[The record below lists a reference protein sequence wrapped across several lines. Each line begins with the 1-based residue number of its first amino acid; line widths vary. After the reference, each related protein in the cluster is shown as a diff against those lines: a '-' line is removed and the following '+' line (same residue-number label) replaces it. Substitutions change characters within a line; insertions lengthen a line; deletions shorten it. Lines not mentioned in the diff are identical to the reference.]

1 MIPLRDEGP
10 KGNIP
15 FINLIF
21 IGLNIWFY
29 IQQPGHDPGPYY
41 QQFGVVPA
49 KLVSLPLHLFQG
61 DLSVLWSL
69 FTSLFVHGSLTHIAF
84 NMLYLWIFGDN
95 IEYFLGHT
103 RYIFFYLAC
112 GLIATLSQVVIDP
125 LSEAPI
131 IGASGAISGIMG
143 AYLLKFPRNRVTT
156 MFIFIILIKF
166 IRIRALYLLGFW
178 ILYQGFMG
186 YNAILSGQQGGV
198 AWFAHIGGFVAGMIL
213 VNLFRK

>member
-112 GLIATLSQVVIDP
+112 GLIATLSQVC
-125 LSEAPI
+125 
-131 IGASGAISGIMG
+131 